1 MLEGESIDKYGI
13 YEIELNTDIFCGFFD
28 LRVIDQYKGTLASEF
43 IWNVLGNEDV
53 KDFLIFARTT
63 KTSPSYNQR

>member
-28 LRVIDQYKGTLASEF
+28 LLRSINQYKGTLANLFGMYLEM
-43 IWNVLGNEDV
+43 
-53 KDFLIFARTT
+53 RTS
-63 KTSPSYNQR
+63 KTF